1 MSLAGY
7 LFDHAANFE
16 QARETARLVQ
26 QVSKDLIDSKS
37 KAFMQGAGEHDVM
50 SLLGMCSLKKI
61 PYSGV
66 VIHETRSKGQPERK
80 NQSGSY

>member
-50 SLLGMCSLKKI
+50 SLLGMCSL
-61 PYSGV
+61 
-66 VIHETRSKGQPERK
+66 
-80 NQSGSY
+80 